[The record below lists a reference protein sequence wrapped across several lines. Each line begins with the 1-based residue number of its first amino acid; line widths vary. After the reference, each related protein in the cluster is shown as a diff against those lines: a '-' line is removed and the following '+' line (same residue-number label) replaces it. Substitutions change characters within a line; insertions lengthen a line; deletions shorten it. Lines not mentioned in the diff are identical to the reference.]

1 MKQDRQV
8 LALGFFDGVHLGHRA
23 LLESCVELARSL
35 KATPAALTFDV
46 HPLRL
51 LQGEGP
57 GLLCTLQERERLLR
71 QGGMERVYILPFDE
85 KTMRMD
91 WQDYFRM
98 LVGEYGAVGIVCG
111 DDHRF
116 GYKGQGTAAL
126 LEQACLQAGIACRI
140 VPQQALGEVR
150 ISSSHIR
157 QLLAQGQ
164 MEETARF
171 LGRPYS
177 LEGVVVHGKQLGRTL
192 GTPTANLTLPRELAQ
207 PRLGVYAARVW
218 VDGTAFAS
226 VTNIGTRPTVSG
238 QGITVESWLPDFQG
252 DLYGQVLRVEL
263 RHFLRP
269 EEKFPSLE
277 ALQKAIH
284 ADAQKVRQLL

>member
-71 QGGMERVYILPFDE
+71 QGGMERVCILPFDE

-171 LGRPYS
+171 LGRPYT

-277 ALQKAIH
+277 ALQKAIR

>member
-126 LEQACLQAGIACRI
+126 LERACVRSGIACRI

>member
-277 ALQKAIH
+277 ALQKAIR

>member
-171 LGRPYS
+171 LGRPYT

-277 ALQKAIH
+277 ALQKAIR

>member
-171 LGRPYS
+171 LGRPYT

>member
-71 QGGMERVYILPFDE
+71 QGGMERVCILPFDE

-140 VPQQALGEVR
+140 VPQQALGEVC

-171 LGRPYS
+171 LGRPYT

-277 ALQKAIH
+277 ALQKAIR

>member
-57 GLLCTLQERERLLR
+57 GLLCTLRERERLLR
-71 QGGMERVYILPFDE
+71 QGGMEQVYILPFDE

-91 WQDYFRM
+91 WQDYFQM
-98 LVGEYGAVGIVCG
+98 LVREYGAAGIVCG

-164 MEETARF
+164 MEEMARF